1 MEKLLEKQLNI
12 LIGKTDD
19 SLNSIIEES
28 KHPYAPFTKNFIE
41 LGPYFEWAEKSKKPL
56 LRDKWLVQIHLR
68 RSYND
73 FIDLIDVIKKSSQ
86 DHIVVFLVVDPKD
99 KFYNLERY
107 VDENTKIIRTFE
119 LKRDIVESK
128 LKEALI
134 GVDEKWTDLIV
145 ATYMRK
151 IGLNLLFLPEVL
163 NNLNEIPKEKLTKR
177 SIEKAIP
184 QWRVKPIHVVLKAI
198 LEKDRWILKEHYE
211 LVNRYS
217 LSWVINYYIDLINKV
232 IRLKRKIKDGSITYA
247 TIRNNQ
253 DLAPLL
259 YLVRDVSINKLVL
272 LRRLLKQD
280 EKTGI
285 EMYLISSIGLDNQ
298 LSKERFGWNAL
309 EGLDKREV
317 TVYE

>member
-28 KHPYAPFTKNFIE
+28 KHPYAPFIKNFIE

-56 LRDKWLVQIHLR
+56 LRDRWLVQIHLR

-73 FIDLIDVIKKSSQ
+73 FIDLIDVIKKSLQ

-184 QWRVKPIHVVLKAI
+184 QWRVKPIYVVLKAI

-298 LSKERFGWNAL
+298 LSKDRFGWNDL
-309 EGLDKREV
+309 DGMDKREV
-317 TVYE
+317 MVYE

>member
-28 KHPYAPFTKNFIE
+28 KHPYAPFIKNFIE

-73 FIDLIDVIKKSSQ
+73 FIDLIDVIKKSLQ
-86 DHIVVFLVVDPKD
+86 DHVVVFLVVDPKD

-163 NNLNEIPKEKLTKR
+163 NNLNEIPKDKLTKR

-184 QWRVKPIHVVLKAI
+184 QWRVKPIHAVLKAI
-198 LEKDRWILKEHYE
+198 LEKDKWVIKEHYE

-298 LSKERFGWNAL
+298 LSKERFDWNKL
-309 EGLDKREV
+309 EGLVKREV
-317 TVYE
+317 IVYE

>member
-28 KHPYAPFTKNFIE
+28 KHPYAPFIKNFIE

-73 FIDLIDVIKKSSQ
+73 FIDLIDVIKKSLQ
-86 DHIVVFLVVDPKD
+86 DHIIVFLVVDPKD

-107 VDENTKIIRTFE
+107 ADENTKIIRTFE

-163 NNLNEIPKEKLTKR
+163 NNLNDIPKDKLTKR

-184 QWRVKPIHVVLKAI
+184 QWRVKPIHAVLKAI

-259 YLVRDVSINKLVL
+259 YLVRDVSINKMVL

-280 EKTGI
+280 EKAGI